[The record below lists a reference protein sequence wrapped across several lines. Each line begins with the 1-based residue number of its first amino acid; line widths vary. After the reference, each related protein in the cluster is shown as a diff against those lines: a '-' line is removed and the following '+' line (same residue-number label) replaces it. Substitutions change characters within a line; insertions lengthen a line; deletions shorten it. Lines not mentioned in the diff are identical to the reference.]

1 MKKNIAVIE
10 GGFSNEAE
18 ISYKSS
24 ETVRENLDA
33 NKYKIWQVRIDN
45 NGWNLIQNGELS
57 PINKDDFSAMVNGE
71 KINFDAAFIII
82 HGTPGEDG
90 KLQGYFDM
98 LNIPYTTCD
107 QFTSALTF
115 NKFYCNRVL
124 ISLGF
129 NCAKSVF
136 IAKKD
141 TINTKDIL
149 AQVGLPCFVKPADGG
164 SSFGASKVDKE
175 EQLES
180 AIQLALQHGSSAIIE
195 EYLKGTEVTNGVFSL
210 GGKTTVLPITEVVT
224 TNEFFDYKAKYKG
237 ESQEITPA
245 RLDEEMT
252 KKIQELTLRAYE
264 ALKLKGVCRIDYI
277 IKDGVPYLV
286 EINTVPG
293 QSKQSIIP
301 QQAACVGISLP
312 QLYNAMVEEC
322 FN

>member
-1 MKKNIAVIE
+1 
-10 GGFSNEAE
+10 
-18 ISYKSS
+18 
-24 ETVRENLDA
+24 
-33 NKYKIWQVRIDN
+33 
-45 NGWNLIQNGELS
+45 
-57 PINKDDFSAMVNGE
+57 
-71 KINFDAAFIII
+71 
-82 HGTPGEDG
+82 
-90 KLQGYFDM
+90 
-98 LNIPYTTCD
+98 
-107 QFTSALTF
+107 
-115 NKFYCNRVL
+115 
-124 ISLGF
+124 
-129 NCAKSVF
+129 VF

-141 TINTKDIL
+141 VVNTKEII

-180 AIQLALQHGSSAIIE
+180 AIKLALQHGSSAIIE

-210 GGKTTVLPITEVVT
+210 RGKTTVLPITEIVT

-252 KKIQELTLRAYE
+252 KKIQALTQRAYE

-277 IKDGVPYLV
+277 IKENMPYLV

-301 QQAACVGISLP
+301 QQAACVGITLP
-312 QLYNAMVEEC
+312 QLYNGLLEEC
-322 FN
+322 LRN